1 MSDTHGKRKDCSTS
15 MVKML
20 SVVIP
25 ARDEEGCI
33 ASTVEHLHL
42 ELDLRGVPH
51 EIIVVD
57 DGSTDRTWEILEE
70 EAARLNGRTA
80 HTADGI
86 RHEAGGEGAGHEAR
100 GKRLEAGSEGK
111 QEAGDR
117 GRGGAAES
125 CGLKDQETKRP
136 RDEETGD
143 RGQRSEVGGQMSEGG
158 ERRPVL
164 RPIKNEGPH
173 GFGRAIVKGL
183 DAMTGDAVVIMMA
196 DESDD
201 CRDVVRYW
209 EKLNE
214 GYDCVFGSRFMKGGG
229 TIDYPPIKLFM
240 NRMANAFV
248 RFMFRHGLN
257 DTTNAFKAYRKEVI
271 DGIRPILSPH
281 FNITVELPLKA
292 IVRGYSF
299 TVIPITWRNRRHG
312 VAKLKIKEMGS
323 RYLFICLYVWLEKY
337 FSRGD
342 YKKNGVKVADKSNG

>member
-1 MSDTHGKRKDCSTS
+1 MKTLQK
-15 MVKML
+15 L
-20 SVVIP
+20 SVIIP

-57 DGSTDRTWEILEE
+57 DGSTDGTWQILQE
-70 EAARLNGRTA
+70 EAARLNGSAAQEATSSASVGRE
-80 HTADGI
+80 DGVSVGVSSN
-86 RHEAGGEGAGHEAR
+86 ESPK
-100 GKRLEAGSEGK
+100 KRL
-111 QEAGDR
+111 
-117 GRGGAAES
+117 
-125 CGLKDQETKRP
+125 
-136 RDEETGD
+136 
-143 RGQRSEVGGQMSEGG
+143 
-158 ERRPVL
+158 VL
-164 RPIKNEGPH
+164 RPIKNEGAH

-229 TIDYPPIKLFM
+229 TIDYPPIKLLM
-240 NRMANAFV
+240 NRMANFFV

-257 DTTNAFKAYRKEVI
+257 DTTNAFKAYRKDVV

-292 IVRGYSF
+292 IIRGHNF
-299 TVIPITWRNRRHG
+299 AVIPITWRNRRHG

-342 YKKNGVKVADKSNG
+342 YRRA